1 MEAMTIGQIINFLA
15 VVAGAVGS
23 VGTIYAVV
31 HKLVTKKV
39 NTQIDETLNPIR
51 ESLEEIKRQNVEL
64 KEQGED
70 TKKEIILM
78 MKLNQAMIDEMK
90 TLGHLNGKTS
100 EALDELNNYL
110 LNR

>member
-15 VVAGAVGS
+15 VTAGAIGS
-23 VGTIYAVV
+23 VSAIYAVV

-39 NTQIDETLNPIR
+39 NTQITETLEPIKS
-51 ESLEEIKRQNVEL
+51 SLEEIKQQNVEL
-64 KEQGED
+64 KSQGED

-100 EALDELNNYL
+100 EALEELNDYL

>member
-1 MEAMTIGQIINFLA
+1 METMTIGQIINFLA
-15 VVAGAVGS
+15 VTAGAIGS
-23 VGTIYAVV
+23 VSAIYAVV
-31 HKLVTKKV
+31 HKLVTRRV

-100 EALDELNNYL
+100 EALEELNDYL

>member
-15 VVAGAVGS
+15 VTAGAIGS
-23 VGTIYAVV
+23 VSAIYAVV
-31 HKLVTKKV
+31 HKLGTKKV

-100 EALDELNNYL
+100 EALDELNDYL

>member
-15 VVAGAVGS
+15 VTAGAIGS
-23 VGTIYAVV
+23 VSAIYAVV

-100 EALDELNNYL
+100 EALEELNDYL

>member
-1 MEAMTIGQIINFLA
+1 MTIGQIINFLA

-31 HKLVTKKV
+31 HKVVTKKV

-100 EALDELNNYL
+100 EALDELNDYL

>member
-1 MEAMTIGQIINFLA
+1 MEAMTIGQIINFL
-15 VVAGAVGS
+15 VILAGVVGS
-23 VGTIYAVV
+23 IGTIYAATN
-31 HKLVTKKV
+31 KIVTKR
-39 NTQIDETLNPIR
+39 IDSQMSETLEPIKS
-51 ESLEEIKRQNVEL
+51 SLEEIKQQNVEL
-64 KEQGED
+64 KSQGED

-100 EALDELNNYL
+100 EALDELNDYL

>member
-1 MEAMTIGQIINFLA
+1 MTIGQIINFLA

-100 EALDELNNYL
+100 EALDELNDYL